1 MRIGLPG
8 GVCQAGSRI
17 EFSGKCSGEANMT
30 RQRWLKSRFTC
41 ELKSVRHLENRIVFC
56 NDCLASRTL
65 WVSASGTLD
74 CSACGSQNWM
84 HLAVPLVNRPKLAL
98 YGSDAAATAKRPGA
112 LTLDPR
118 SLIVPQVRHEDR
130 EFVKR
135 RPHPVTLENLTLAAT
150 HFVGWADSCSSA
162 AVQSLREISG
172 QFRPAFSWILLRMQ
186 QALRDLSCSIR
197 SWLAP
202 AKQA

>member
-1 MRIGLPG
+1 
-8 GVCQAGSRI
+8 
-17 EFSGKCSGEANMT
+17 
-30 RQRWLKSRFTC
+30 
-41 ELKSVRHLENRIVFC
+41 
-56 NDCLASRTL
+56 
-65 WVSASGTLD
+65 
-74 CSACGSQNWM
+74 M
-84 HLAVPLVNRPKLAL
+84 HLAVPLVNRAKLAPK
-98 YGSDAAATAKRPGA
+98 YRCDAAVTARRPEA

-118 SLIVPQVRHEDR
+118 ALIVAHVRHEDR

-135 RPHPVTLENLTLAAT
+135 RSYPVTLANVTLAAS
-150 HFVGWADSCSSA
+150 HFVGWADSCSGA

-172 QFRPAFSWILLRMQ
+172 QFGTAFRWTLLRMQ